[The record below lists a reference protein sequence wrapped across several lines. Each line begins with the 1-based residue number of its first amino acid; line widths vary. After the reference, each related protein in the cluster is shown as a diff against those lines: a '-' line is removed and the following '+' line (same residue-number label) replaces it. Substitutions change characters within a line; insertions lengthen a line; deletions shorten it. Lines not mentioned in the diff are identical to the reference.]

1 MNKLLKKY
9 NEVVQERFYK
19 TMLKTHT
26 GEKLTYGEF
35 DKKVNSLAE
44 YLNKQFNNKIIPV
57 LSSDNL
63 DYLITMIACWKIN
76 KVYMPINFNTPSERI
91 KSTLSRINTK
101 TILIRNY
108 SEKIKQIKQ
117 IPFDFSETPCE
128 SFKQSSISEI
138 AYILST
144 SGTTGNPKMVQVSFE
159 NLYWLLNTMNKA
171 VPFREDDTFII
182 STPPQFDVSFHENL
196 SFIFGKGILQFIAP
210 GTPIQQ
216 FKRLKNILV
225 DDDITHIAL
234 SPTSLK
240 TILSMTKEKIKVS
253 KLKNIILAGEALPV
267 NLVNQLMELLP
278 KTRILNCYGPTESTI
293 YATSY
298 LIDTPVETDTVPIG
312 TPLEGAKIK
321 FYNSNGINP
330 NKGEILIGGKGVS
343 KGYFDNPKLTAEKF
357 ITYENTTYYK
367 TGDLGFIRN
376 GLIYYQGRKDRQV
389 KINGIRI
396 ELEEIEQVIHKYLD
410 EFTNFNVLKVD
421 NNLVLFS
428 DQKINFEALQKF
440 MKLHLPA
447 YMIPNHYIKVPEM
460 RLTASNKLDTKYL
473 KSEFTKKYSNITTH
487 ENTSNKESIIK
498 NVISEILAEPFL
510 DETTNLML
518 LPQMDSLTQ
527 IEIIVALEEQYQVD
541 LPEDFIKKA
550 QTIREIRKVLD
561 SSVIKNIAPHSTAL
575 TTSQKQNQYSN
586 LKNIRDLNNFIL
598 KQGKSF
604 YKDSYYLQKSYI
616 VDNFKQVL
624 EVKVTLPKNINNIL
638 KVENVLYKVIE
649 KNELLRTII
658 HKDNKLNIF
667 APYEHKIPVI
677 SSSLLHNLKENI
689 ITDLKNVIYNK
700 LLWEV
705 YFDDVQNEL
714 HFFIN
719 HLIADQSSLG
729 IIEKDIISV
738 ANGETLENSP
748 SFSDFVKFINEHSSE
763 DTLEK
768 VFIQGFKN
776 VTTNDFFSKVYDP
789 EKNYFKVKTPYKKQ
803 FDNIVFGN
811 YILSKL
817 LCKSQDRKIVSGS
830 TIINLREFN
839 KEHFTS
845 TFGDIHT
852 TIPFI
857 YKVDENESMFKKSF
871 SKIYS
876 YFLTGDNVTNSIY
889 KNYPNISKDLKK
901 YEFYLDDNLKF
912 SNNFLGAVREK
923 DLDKTITKLVKQQ
936 YSLENFSKTKLY
948 CTFFS
953 CGNELI
959 FVPITQ
965 KLLKI

>member
-1 MNKLLKKY
+1 
-9 NEVVQERFYK
+9 
-19 TMLKTHT
+19 
-26 GEKLTYGEF
+26 
-35 DKKVNSLAE
+35 
-44 YLNKQFNNKIIPV
+44 
-57 LSSDNL
+57 
-63 DYLITMIACWKIN
+63 
-76 KVYMPINFNTPSERI
+76 
-91 KSTLSRINTK
+91 
-101 TILIRNY
+101 
-108 SEKIKQIKQ
+108 KQ

-561 SSVIKNIAPHSTAL
+561 SSVIKNKAPHSTAL

-763 DTLEK
+763 DTFEK

-876 YFLTGDNVTNSIY
+876 YFLTGDNVNNSIY

>member
-9 NEVVQERFYK
+9 NEVVQKRFSK

-26 GEKLTYGEF
+26 GEKITYGEF
-35 DKKVNSLAE
+35 DKRVNSLAE
-44 YLNKQFNNKIIPV
+44 YLNKQFSNKIIPV
-57 LSSDNL
+57 LSNDNL

-91 KSTLSRINTK
+91 KNTLSRINTK

-108 SEKIKQIKQ
+108 SEKLEQIKQ

-159 NLYWLLNTMNKA
+159 NLYWLLKTMNKA
-171 VPFREDDTFII
+171 VPFLGNDTFII

-210 GTPIQQ
+210 GTAIQQ

-225 DDDITHIAL
+225 DGDITHIAL

-240 TILSMTKEKIKVS
+240 TILSMTKEKIKAS

-278 KTRILNCYGPTESTI
+278 KARILNCYGPTESTI

-298 LIDTPVETDTVPIG
+298 LIDTPVETDTVSIG
-312 TPLEGAKIK
+312 MPLEGAKIK
-321 FYNSNGINP
+321 FYNSNGINS

-343 KGYFDNPKLTAEKF
+343 KGYFDNSKLTAEKF
-357 ITYENTTYYK
+357 ITYENTIYYK
-367 TGDLGFIRN
+367 TGDLGFVKN

-421 NNLVLFS
+421 NSLVLFS

-440 MKLHLPA
+440 MKLHLPV
-447 YMIPNHYIKVPEM
+447 YMIPNHYMKVPEM

-473 KSEFTKKYSNITTH
+473 KSEFTKKYSNITPS
-487 ENTSNKESIIK
+487 ENASNKESII
-498 NVISEILAEPFL
+498 NNIISKILAKPFL
-510 DETTNLML
+510 EETTNLML

-541 LPEDFIKKA
+541 LPEDFIKKT
-550 QTIREIRKVLD
+550 QTIREIRKVLN
-561 SSVIKNIAPHSTAL
+561 SSIAKNITPHSPTL
-575 TTSQKQNQYSN
+575 TTSQRQNQYSN

-598 KQGKSF
+598 KQGKSS

-638 KVENVLYKVIE
+638 KVENILYKVIE
-649 KNELLRTII
+649 KNELLRTILN
-658 HKDNKLNIF
+658 KDNKLIVF
-667 APYEHKIPVI
+667 ESYKHKIPVI
-677 SSSLLHNLKENI
+677 SSSLLHSLKENI
-689 ITDLKNVIYNK
+689 ITDLKNIIYNK

-738 ANGETLENSP
+738 ANGKTLENSP
-748 SFSDFVKFINEHSSE
+748 SFSDFVKFINEHSLE

-768 VFIQGFKN
+768 VFIQGFESI
-776 VTTNDFFSKVYDP
+776 TSDAFFSKVYNP
-789 EKNYFKVKTPYKKQ
+789 EKRYFKVKTPYKKQ

-817 LCKSQDRKIVSGS
+817 LCKSQDHKIISGS

-839 KEHFTS
+839 KEKFTS

-876 YFLTGDNVTNSIY
+876 YFLTGDNVNNSIY
-889 KNYPNISKDLKK
+889 KNYPNVSKGLKK

-912 SNNFLGAVREK
+912 SNNFLGSVREK
-923 DLDKTITKLVKQQ
+923 DLDKTIAKLLKQQ

>member
-26 GEKLTYGEF
+26 GKELTYGEF

-44 YLNKQFNNKIIPV
+44 YLNKQFSKKIIPV
-57 LSSDNL
+57 LSNDNL
-63 DYLITMIACWKIN
+63 DYLIAMVACWKIN
-76 KVYMPINFNTPSERI
+76 KVYMPINFSTPSEKI
-91 KSTLSRINTK
+91 KNTLSRINTK

-108 SEKIKQIKQ
+108 SEKLEQIKQ
-117 IPFDFSETPCE
+117 VPFDFSETPCE
-128 SFKQSSISEI
+128 PFKQPSLSEI

-159 NLYWLLNTMNKA
+159 NLYWLLKTMNKA
-171 VPFREDDTFII
+171 VPFHEDDIFII

-210 GTPIQQ
+210 GTAIQQ

-225 DDDITHIAL
+225 NDNITHIAL

-240 TILSMTKEKIKVS
+240 TILSMTKEKFKNS
-253 KLKNIILAGEALPV
+253 QLKNIILAGEALPV
-267 NLVNQLMELLP
+267 NLANQLLELLP

-298 LIDTPVETDTVPIG
+298 LIDAPVETDTVSIG
-312 TPLEGAKIK
+312 TPLRGAKIK
-321 FYNSNGINP
+321 FYNSDGINS
-330 NKGEILIGGKGVS
+330 NNGEILIGGKGVS
-343 KGYFDNPKLTAEKF
+343 KGYFGNPKLTTDKF
-357 ITYENTTYYK
+357 VTHGNITYYK
-367 TGDLGFIRN
+367 TGDLGFIKD

-396 ELEEIEQVIHKYLD
+396 ELEEIEQVIHKYLKK
-410 EFTNFNVLKVD
+410 FINFNVLKVD

-428 DQKINFEALQKF
+428 DQKIDFEALQKF
-440 MKLHLPA
+440 MKLHLPT
-447 YMIPNHYIKVPEM
+447 YMIPNHYVKVSEM
-460 RLTASNKLDTKYL
+460 KLTASNKLDTKYL
-473 KSEFTKKYSNITTH
+473 KSEFTKKYSNNTTN
-487 ENTSNKESIIK
+487 ENASNKESNINNI
-498 NVISEILAEPFL
+498 ISEILAEPSL
-510 DETTNLML
+510 DEMTNLML

-527 IEIIVALEEQYQVD
+527 IEIIVALEEQYHVD
-541 LPEDFIKKA
+541 LPEDFIKKT

-561 SSVIKNIAPHSTAL
+561 SSVTKDIALHSTTL

-624 EVKVTLPKNINNIL
+624 EVKVTLPKNINNIS
-638 KVENVLYKVIE
+638 KVENILYKVIE

-658 HKDNKLNIF
+658 NKNNKLNIF
-667 APYEHKIPVI
+667 EPYKHKIPVI

-689 ITDLKNVIYNK
+689 ITDLKNSIYNN

-714 HFFIN
+714 YFFIN

-738 ANGETLENSP
+738 ANGENLENNS

-768 VFIQGFKN
+768 VFIQGFKR
-776 VTTNDFFSKVYDP
+776 VTTDNFFSKVYNP
-789 EKNYFKVKTPYKKQ
+789 EKSYFKVKTPYKKQ
-803 FDNIVFGN
+803 LDNIVFGN

-817 LCKSQDRKIVSGS
+817 LCKSQDQKIVSGS

-839 KEHFTS
+839 KENFTS

-857 YKVDENESMFKKSF
+857 YKVDENELMFKKSF

-876 YFLTGDNVTNSIY
+876 YFLTGDNVNNSIY
-889 KNYPNISKDLKK
+889 KDYPNISKDLKK

-923 DLDKTITKLVKQQ
+923 DLDKTIKKLVKQQ

-953 CGNELI
+953 CDNELI

>member
-1 MNKLLKKY
+1 M
-9 NEVVQERFYK
+9 
-19 TMLKTHT
+19 
-26 GEKLTYGEF
+26 
-35 DKKVNSLAE
+35 
-44 YLNKQFNNKIIPV
+44 
-57 LSSDNL
+57 
-63 DYLITMIACWKIN
+63 
-76 KVYMPINFNTPSERI
+76 
-91 KSTLSRINTK
+91 
-101 TILIRNY
+101 
-108 SEKIKQIKQ
+108 
-117 IPFDFSETPCE
+117 
-128 SFKQSSISEI
+128 
-138 AYILST
+138 
-144 SGTTGNPKMVQVSFE
+144 
-159 NLYWLLNTMNKA
+159 
-171 VPFREDDTFII
+171 
-182 STPPQFDVSFHENL
+182 
-196 SFIFGKGILQFIAP
+196 
-210 GTPIQQ
+210 
-216 FKRLKNILV
+216 
-225 DDDITHIAL
+225 
-234 SPTSLK
+234 
-240 TILSMTKEKIKVS
+240 
-253 KLKNIILAGEALPV
+253 
-267 NLVNQLMELLP
+267 
-278 KTRILNCYGPTESTI
+278 
-293 YATSY
+293 
-298 LIDTPVETDTVPIG
+298 
-312 TPLEGAKIK
+312 
-321 FYNSNGINP
+321 
-330 NKGEILIGGKGVS
+330 
-343 KGYFDNPKLTAEKF
+343 
-357 ITYENTTYYK
+357 
-367 TGDLGFIRN
+367 
-376 GLIYYQGRKDRQV
+376 
-389 KINGIRI
+389 
-396 ELEEIEQVIHKYLD
+396 
-410 EFTNFNVLKVD
+410 
-421 NNLVLFS
+421 
-428 DQKINFEALQKF
+428 
-440 MKLHLPA
+440 
-447 YMIPNHYIKVPEM
+447 
-460 RLTASNKLDTKYL
+460 
-473 KSEFTKKYSNITTH
+473 
-487 ENTSNKESIIK
+487 
-498 NVISEILAEPFL
+498 
-510 DETTNLML
+510 
-518 LPQMDSLTQ
+518 
-527 IEIIVALEEQYQVD
+527 
-541 LPEDFIKKA
+541 
-550 QTIREIRKVLD
+550 
-561 SSVIKNIAPHSTAL
+561 
-575 TTSQKQNQYSN
+575 
-586 LKNIRDLNNFIL
+586 
-598 KQGKSF
+598 
-604 YKDSYYLQKSYI
+604 
-616 VDNFKQVL
+616 
-624 EVKVTLPKNINNIL
+624 PKNINNIL

-748 SFSDFVKFINEHSSE
+748 SFSDFVKFINEHGSE

-876 YFLTGDNVTNSIY
+876 YFLTGDNVNNSIY